1 MLKAHRVY
9 AGQRFCSACYPKVFE
24 RRPCPKCTLAA
35 RLPKSDLSA
44 ICSQCAK
51 NMPCARCGKE
61 EYRIGKI
68 TEFGPV
74 CNSCSVY
81 FRARQVVPERDASLP
96 QPDSTA
102 IQRLPSISR
111 GNRGT
116 CQSCRRHRKISV
128 SADGRRLCVVCS
140 RDGIVPCPSCN
151 CEMPAG
157 RGNLCESCYWRDTFF
172 KRLTLD
178 EAGLSSLHF
187 VLLFRAFGIWL
198 LDQVPAQKA
207 ALAIHRYFSFFYEME
222 KRWNGIPIYP
232 QLVAHF
238 SAEGLRRVRLPMR
251 WLLETS
257 QVHVDSRQRE
267 DASDQRRIDAILAS
281 IPSGTPA
288 STVLLAYKEALQV
301 RLAGGQITL
310 RTVRLSLRPAASLLT
325 TQKKVEFDLPAQ
337 SDLDHY
343 LLGAP
348 GQKAAITGF
357 ISFINTHY
365 SKKLLIRVDKNK
377 TLAIR
382 RKKLEKEIAALVAEN
397 SRSDEFRIK
406 WLSVGLAYFHGL
418 SRNVGPTIAKDG
430 ISTDENGNFCI
441 LWKEKSYWLPHWN
454 YRTVVD

>member
-9 AGQRFCSACYPKVFE
+9 AGQRFCSACYPKAFE
-24 RRPCPKCTLAA
+24 RRPCPKCTVAA
-35 RLPKSDLSA
+35 RLPKSDISA

-51 NMPCARCGKE
+51 DKLCARCGKE
-61 EYRIGKI
+61 KYRIGKI

-81 FRARQVVPERDASLP
+81 FRARKVVPERDASLP
-96 QPDSTA
+96 KLDSAVNQGLPA
-102 IQRLPSISR
+102 ILR
-111 GNRGT
+111 GVRGT
-116 CQSCRRHRKISV
+116 CQSCRRHRKTSI
-128 SADGRRLCVVCS
+128 SADGKRLCVVCS
-140 RDGIVPCPSCN
+140 RDGIVPCPSCG

-157 RGNLCESCYWRDTFF
+157 RGNLCESCYWRDTFL

-187 VLLFRAFGIWL
+187 VSLFRAFGTWL

-207 ALAIHRYFSFFYEME
+207 ALAIHRYFPFFYEME
-222 KRWNGIPIYP
+222 MRWNGIPIYS

-267 DASDQRRIDAILAS
+267 DASDQRRIDVILAS

-288 STVLLAYKEALQV
+288 SAALLAYKEALQV
-301 RLAGGQITL
+301 RLAGGLITL

-325 TQKKVEFDLPAQ
+325 NQKKVEFILPAQ

-357 ISFINTHY
+357 ISFLNKNY

-397 SRSDEFRIK
+397 SSSDEFTIK
-406 WLSVGLAYFHGL
+406 WISVGLAYFHGL
-418 SRNVGPTIAKDG
+418 SRNVGPTIAKDC
-430 ISTDENGNFCI
+430 ISTDEKGNFSI
-441 LWKEKSYWLPHWN
+441 FWKEKSYWLPHWN
-454 YRTVVD
+454 YRTGT